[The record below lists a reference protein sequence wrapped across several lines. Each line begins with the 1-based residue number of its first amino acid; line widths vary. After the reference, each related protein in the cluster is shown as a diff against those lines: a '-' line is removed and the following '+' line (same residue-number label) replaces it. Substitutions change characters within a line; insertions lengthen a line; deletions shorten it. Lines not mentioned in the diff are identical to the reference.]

1 MKIGFE
7 YINLRHFIKLVGVEH
22 IRIDVGSLFL
32 EIGIFR
38 KIDEN
43 LKFSKMIFSFF
54 FGNFN

>member
-7 YINLRHFIKLVGVEH
+7 YINLRHFTKLVGVEH

-43 LKFSKMIFSFF
+43 LKFSKMIFSIFF
-54 FGNFN
+54 WKF